1 MDKISDLK
9 SVVIDTLDLNK
20 AQDIVTIDLKDKSS
34 MADYMIIASGTSS
47 RHIQSLSEQVLE
59 KLKDNGIKNSKIE
72 GKESNE
78 WKLVDGIDLIVHIFH
93 PEKRKFYELEKI
105 WSELIPKEKI
115 IIWKKFNCFL
125 QFFLPQFYL
134 IIFLSSFVFSS
145 SINSAEIDIYKKID
159 LFGEVLEKINKEY
172 VDEIDQ
178 SESMDSAINGL
189 LQSLDPYSA
198 YMSPEIFQEMQT
210 ETSGEFGGLGIE
222 VSMEAGVVK
231 VITPIDDTPASKAG
245 IKAGDYIVKIND
257 IQVQGKSLSEAVDLM
272 RGLVGTD
279 IELTIRRRGVK
290 KALTFT
296 ITREIIEVQSVKSDL
311 LENNIGYIRLT
322 SFNDNSSDQIKKK
335 IKKLKENEN
344 LKAFI
349 LDLRNNPGGLLTQAI
364 KISDFFLENG
374 EIVSTKSR
382 KKSENRKWFA
392 KKGDI
397 TDGKPLLVLIN
408 YGSAS
413 ASEIVAGALKDHKRA
428 IILGEN
434 SYGKGSVQ
442 SIIPLK
448 NKGAIR
454 LTIAKYYLPSGKS
467 ISEVGVRP
475 DIEVNEEG
483 EDFRIKT
490 DTDNQL
496 NYAIKLLNG

>member
-1 MDKISDLK
+1 MKKIQ
-9 SVVIDTLDLNK
+9 I
-20 AQDIVTIDLKDKSS
+20 
-34 MADYMIIASGTSS
+34 
-47 RHIQSLSEQVLE
+47 
-59 KLKDNGIKNSKIE
+59 
-72 GKESNE
+72 
-78 WKLVDGIDLIVHIFH
+78 
-93 PEKRKFYELEKI
+93 
-105 WSELIPKEKI
+105 
-115 IIWKKFNCFL
+115 
-125 QFFLPQFYL
+125 YL
-134 IIFLSSFVFSS
+134 IIFCTQFLFLEKV
-145 SINSAEIDIYKKID
+145 NSAEIDIYKKID

-172 VDEIDQ
+172 VDEINQ

-189 LQSLDPYSA
+189 LQSLDPYSS
-198 YMSPEIFQEMQT
+198 YMSPEIFEEMQT

-272 RGLVGTD
+272 RGPVGSG
-279 IELTIRRRGVK
+279 IELTVRRRGAK
-290 KALTFT
+290 KALTFNVV
-296 ITREIIEVQSVKSDL
+296 REVIEVQSVKSEL
-311 LENNIGYIRLT
+311 LENNIGYLRLT
-322 SFNDNSSDQIKKK
+322 SFNDNSSQQIKKQ
-335 IKKLKENEN
+335 IKKLKKNKN
-344 LKAFI
+344 LNSYI
-349 LDLRNNPGGLLTQAI
+349 LDLRNNPGGLLSQAI

-397 TDGKPLLVLIN
+397 LDGKTLLVLIN

-428 IILGEN
+428 ILVGEN

-454 LTIAKYYLPSGKS
+454 LTVAKYYLPSGKS

-483 EDFRIKT
+483 DDFRIKT

-496 NYAIKLLNG
+496 DYAIKLLNG